1 MEKNYAKPFFITDI
15 NRALYFRHLFLIDED
30 NSIKWW
36 HKNNNDYYI
45 LMKGCLG
52 ISDGF
57 YFSLNKKDS
66 NDTYIKYI
74 DFIYQKTSYFSS
86 KISNKILSDIMNLLI
101 SLAKIDFFDKIDNG
115 HNLNSSDFLLT
126 EIEYIL
132 IVCRSLFDLLQEF
145 INFSLSRFEYT
156 YDGGKTFKTINN
168 LPQSFFNLSNHNS
181 EYLLKK
187 YKLPP
192 FMPVFYDKYRVFF
205 KYLRDMRDD
214 IIHYGKAEL
223 NEKIY
228 KLDDKGFVFSTR
240 ENINFTKFAKYF
252 NLLDE
257 NKLNTTSPIL
267 PVLAYIIFISI
278 EALSEFIKILENEKF
293 FHQFANLAPNYTVYY
308 RSEYSKYYNCLQN
321 IITNKL
327 YRFKF
332 E

>member
-15 NRALYFRHLFLIDED
+15 NRALYFKHLFLIEED

-36 HKNNNDYYI
+36 HKNNNDYI

-52 ISDGF
+52 ISNGF
-57 YFSLNKKDS
+57 YFSLNKKDG

-74 DFIYQKTSYFSS
+74 DFIYQKTPCFSS
-86 KISNKILSDIMNLLI
+86 NIANKILSDIMNLLI
-101 SLAKIDFFDKIDNG
+101 SLAKIDFFDKLDNSY
-115 HNLNSSDFLLT
+115 NLNPSDFLLT

-145 INFSLSRFEYT
+145 INFSLSCFKYT
-156 YDGGKTFKTINN
+156 YDGGKTFKKISN
-168 LPQSFFNLSNHNS
+168 LPQSFFDLANNDPESLI
-181 EYLLKK
+181 KK

-192 FMPVFYDKYRVFF
+192 FIFDFYDRYKKFF
-205 KYLRDMRDD
+205 KYLRDMRND
-214 IIHYGKAEL
+214 IIHYGKTDLEG
-223 NEKIY
+223 KIY
-228 KLDDKGFVFSTR
+228 KLDDKGFVFSIR
-240 ENINFTKFAKYF
+240 DNINFANFAKDF
-252 NLLDE
+252 NLLGE
-257 NKLNTTSPIL
+257 NDLQTISPIL
-267 PVLAYIIFISI
+267 PVVAYIIFISI
-278 EALSEFIKILENEKF
+278 ESLSEFVKILENEKF
-293 FHQFANLAPNYTVYY
+293 FQQISDIAPKYKVYY

>member
-1 MEKNYAKPFFITDI
+1 MEKDYNKPFFITDI
-15 NRALYFRHLFLIDED
+15 NRALYFKHLFLIDED

-36 HKNNNDYYI
+36 YKSNNDYI
-45 LMKGCLG
+45 LMKRCL

-74 DFIYQKTSYFSS
+74 DFIYQKTPFFSS

-101 SLAKIDFFDKIDNG
+101 SLAKIDFFDKLDNSY
-115 HNLNSSDFLLT
+115 NLNPSDFLLT

-145 INFSLSRFEYT
+145 INFSLSRFKYT

-168 LPQSFFNLSNHNS
+168 LPQSFFYLSNHDS

-192 FMPVFYDKYRVFF
+192 FMPAFYDKYRVFF

-214 IIHYGKAEL
+214 IIHYGKADL
-223 NEKIY
+223 NGKIY

-240 ENINFTKFAKYF
+240 ENINFTNFAKDF

-257 NKLNTTSPIL
+257 NKSKTTSPIL
-267 PVLAYIIFISI
+267 PVLAYIIFVSI
-278 EALSEFIKILENEKF
+278 EALSEFIKILENGNF
-293 FHQFANLAPNYTVYY
+293 FQQFPNLAPNYKVYY